1 MDYWKQAME
10 NALHS
15 RDRVGVQDFVLLE
28 DFESEQAFVENLRKR
43 FTEDLIYTYIGPVLV
58 SVNPYRR
65 VDIYSDDYV
74 NLYRNANFYELPPHV
89 FAISD
94 AAYTSMHEEC
104 RDQCILISGESG
116 AGKTE
121 ASKKVLHYVAA
132 ASHHS
137 DAVERVKDKLL
148 QSNPVLEAFGNAKT
162 NRNDNSSRF
171 GKYMD
176 IEFDY
181 LGAPVGGHI
190 LNYLLEKS
198 RVVQQGSGERNFH
211 IFYQLIAGAED
222 ALLEK
227 LSLRRDPTFY
237 YYLNQGDSTE
247 VFGIDDTTQFRT
259 VRDALSVIDFSLKE
273 EEEIFAIVATVLHLG
288 NTGFVE
294 ENGEAIIA
302 QDKPVAAIAK
312 LLCCPEEVLRDA
324 LTNRTIEARGEL
336 VTTPLNRD
344 QAIYAR
350 DALAKAIYERLFK
363 WLVEKINH
371 SLKPQKTRSSE
382 RRTLMG
388 LLDIYGFEV
397 FKKNSFEQFC
407 INYCN
412 EKLQQLFIELTLKSE
427 QEEYYREGIEW
438 TPINYFNNKVICDL
452 VEEKHKGIISLLD
465 EECLRPGGA
474 TDKTFLFKMEQT
486 IRMHPHFVTHNLA
499 SNKLKKSIA
508 RDEFRLIH
516 YAGDVT
522 YKIEGFL
529 DKNNDLLFRDLK
541 KAMAGAGN
549 SIIKDAF
556 PESELLS
563 KKRPPTAATQ
573 FKLSLQE
580 LMEILMSK
588 EPWYVRCIKPND
600 FKQASKFDEKVV
612 GHQVQYLGLLE
623 NLRVRRA
630 GFAYR
635 RRYETFLERYKCL
648 CPETWPRYRGGTAKE
663 GVAALI
669 KHLNYDS
676 EEYSMGHTKLFIR
689 FPRTLFETED
699 AFQQRKHYLA
709 SVIQAEFRCYSARKK
724 YLKMRKAAILI
735 ENSWRRYQAQCLLE
749 KRRNAATVIRR
760 FIKGF
765 ITRNEPEND
774 VNARFV
780 RQVRVEFLKRLA
792 ANLPTSVLDKS
803 WPNAPLVCKEASE
816 LLHGLHRK
824 WLVRKYCKS
833 VTPKRKALMEWK
845 VEAEALFDGKKQSYK
860 KSVPQ
865 EFQENRLPQELELRR
880 ENMFEKSVKHQGEV
894 TKYCLEVTKYD
905 RHGYKPRDRV
915 LVLTDAALYLL
926 DRKDFRSKHRIPLK
940 SLEGI
945 TVSSLTDGLAL
956 FRIPQEMKQDKGD
969 LILDMGSHLVEA
981 VSKIAMAYG
990 HRNIVSV
997 DKNNCVDHR
1006 LCGGKQGT
1014 IDFNMG
1020 VNPEIIKG
1028 KNGHLIVVAIAAP
1041 EQC

>member
-1 MDYWKQAME
+1 ME

-15 RDRVGVQDFVLLE
+15 RDRVGVQDLVLLE
-28 DFESEQAFVENLRKR
+28 DFESEKACVDNLQKR
-43 FTEDLIYTYIGPVLV
+43 FKEDLIYTYIGPVLV
-58 SVNPYRR
+58 SVNPYRHI
-65 VDIYSDDYV
+65 DIYTDDFV
-74 NLYRNANFYELPPHV
+74 NLYRSANFYELPPHV

-94 AAYTSMHEEC
+94 AAYSGMREEC
-104 RDQCILISGESG
+104 LDQCILISGESG
-116 AGKTE
+116 SGKTE
-121 ASKKVLHYVAA
+121 ASKKVLQYLAA
-132 ASHHS
+132 VSHHS

-148 QSNPVLEAFGNAKT
+148 RSNPILEAFGNAKT

-190 LNYLLEKS
+190 LSYLLEKS
-198 RVVQQGSGERNFH
+198 RVVQQASGERNFH
-211 IFYQLIAGAED
+211 IFYQLITGAD
-222 ALLEK
+222 HALLEK
-227 LSLRRDPTFY
+227 MALRRDPGFY
-237 YYLNQGDSTE
+237 YYLNQGDSSE
-247 VFGIDDTTQFRT
+247 VFGIDDGAQFRV
-259 VRDALSVIDFSLKE
+259 VREALSVVDFSLRE

-294 ENGEAIIA
+294 ENGEAVIA

-312 LLCCPEEVLRDA
+312 LVVCSEEVLRDA

-350 DALAKAIYERLFK
+350 DALAKAIYERLFR
-363 WLVEKINH
+363 WLVHKINV
-371 SLKPQKTRSSE
+371 SLRPQATRPSE

-427 QEEYYREGIEW
+427 QEEYFKEGIEW

-486 IRMHPHFVTHNLA
+486 VRLHPHFVTHNLA
-499 SNKLKKSIA
+499 SNKLKKNLA

-541 KAMAGAGN
+541 SAMAGAGN
-549 SIIKDAF
+549 SIVREVF

-563 KKRPPTAATQ
+563 KKRPPTVATQ
-573 FKLSLQE
+573 FKQSLQD

-600 FKQASKFDEKVV
+600 QKQSAKFEEKVV
-612 GHQVQYLGLLE
+612 GHQVQYLGLVE
-623 NLRVRRA
+623 NVRVRRA

-635 RRYETFLERYKCL
+635 RRYEAFLERYKCL
-648 CPETWPRYRGGTAKE
+648 CPDTWPQFRGGSARE
-663 GVAALI
+663 GVVLLI
-669 KHLNYDS
+669 KQLGYAP
-676 EEYSMGHTKLFIR
+676 EEYALGRTKLFIR

-699 AFQQRKHYLA
+699 AFQQKKHYLA
-709 SVIQAEFRCYSARKK
+709 TVIQTEYRRYSVRKR
-724 YLKMRKAAILI
+724 YMEMRKAAILI
-735 ENSWRRYQAQCLLE
+735 ESSWRRYRAQCLL
-749 KRRNAATVIRR
+749 KCRRNAAMVIRR

-774 VNARFV
+774 INARFV

-792 ANLPTSVLDKS
+792 ASLPTSVLDKS
-803 WPNAPLVCKEASE
+803 WPTAPAVCQETSE
-816 LLHGLHRK
+816 LLRDLHRK
-824 WLVRKYCKS
+824 WLVRKYCNS
-833 VTPKRKALMEWK
+833 ISPKRKALMLWK
-845 VEAEALFDGKKQSYK
+845 LEAQALFEDRKQSYK
-860 KSVPQ
+860 ASVPCMF
-865 EFQENRLPQELELRR
+865 EDNRLPQDLELRR
-880 ENMFEKSVKHQGEV
+880 VNLFEKSIKHQGEK
-894 TKYCLEVTKYD
+894 TLYCVAVTKYD
-905 RHGYKPRDRV
+905 RHGYKPRERV
-915 LVLTDAALYLL
+915 LILTDAALYVL
-926 DRKDFRSKHRIPLK
+926 DRKDLRSKHRLPLK
-940 SLEGI
+940 CLQGI

-969 LILDMGSHLVEA
+969 LILDLGRHLIEA
-981 VSKIAMAYG
+981 LSKITVAYG
-990 HRNIVSV
+990 QKNIVTV

-1014 IDFNMG
+1014 IDFNLG
-1020 VNPEIIKG
+1020 PNPEVLKG
-1028 KNGHLIVVAIAAP
+1028 KNGHLVVVAAAP
-1041 EQC
+1041 

>member
-28 DFESEQAFVENLRKR
+28 DFESEKAFVENLRKR
-43 FTEDLIYTYIGPVLV
+43 FKEDLIYTYIGPVLV
-58 SVNPYRR
+58 SVNPYRQ

-137 DAVERVKDKLL
+137 ADVERVKDKLL

-198 RVVQQGSGERNFH
+198 RVVQQPTGERNFH
-211 IFYQLIAGAED
+211 IFYQLVAGAED
-222 ALLEK
+222 SLLEK
-227 LSLRRDPTFY
+227 MQLRRDPTFY
-237 YYLNQGDSTE
+237 YYLNQGDSSE
-247 VFGIDDTTQFRT
+247 VFGIDDVAQFKV
-259 VRDALSVIDFSLKE
+259 VRDALSVIDFSLQE
-273 EEEIFAIVATVLHLG
+273 EQEIFAIVATVLHLG

-312 LLCCPEEVLRDA
+312 LLDCPEQVLRDA
-324 LTNRTIEARGEL
+324 LTNRTIEARGEF

-350 DALAKAIYERLFK
+350 DALAKAIYERLFN
-363 WLVEKINH
+363 WLVHKINV
-371 SLKPQKTRSSE
+371 SLKPQRTRATG

-427 QEEYYREGIEW
+427 QEEYFKEGIEW
-438 TPINYFNNKVICDL
+438 TPISYFNNKVICDL

-474 TDKTFLFKMEQT
+474 TDATFLLKMEQT
-486 IRMHPHFVTHNLA
+486 VRRHPHFVTHTLA
-499 SNKLKKSIA
+499 SNKLKKNLA

-541 KAMAGAGN
+541 QAMAGASN
-549 SIIKDAF
+549 SIVREAF
-556 PESELLS
+556 PESEILC
-563 KKRPPTAATQ
+563 KKRPTTVATQ
-573 FKLSLQE
+573 FKLSLQQ
-580 LMEILMSK
+580 LMDILMSK

-600 FKQASKFDEKVV
+600 TKQAARFEEKVV

-635 RRYETFLERYKCL
+635 RRYEAFLDRYKCL
-648 CPETWPRYRGGTAKE
+648 CPETWPKYKGFDAKE
-663 GVAALI
+663 GVATLV
-669 KHLNYDS
+669 KHLGYSDD
-676 EEYSMGHTKLFIR
+676 EFSMGRTKLFIR

-699 AFQQRKHYLA
+699 AFQQKKHYLA
-709 SVIQAEFRCYSARKK
+709 TVIQAEYRSYSAKKK
-724 YLKMRKAAILI
+724 YQRMRKAAILI
-735 ENSWRRYQAQCLLE
+735 ESTWRRYQAQRLLE
-749 KRRNAATVIRR
+749 RRRNAAAVVRR

-780 RQVRVEFLKRLA
+780 RQVRVEYLRRLA
-792 ANLPTSVLDKS
+792 ANLPTRILDKS
-803 WPNAPLVCKEASE
+803 WPTPPIICKQTSE
-816 LLHGLHRK
+816 LLHDLHRK
-824 WLVRKYCKS
+824 WLIRKYCTS
-833 VTPKRKALMEWK
+833 ISPKRKAQMEWK

-860 KSVPQ
+860 ASIPI
-865 EFQENRLPQELELRR
+865 EFSENRLSQDLELRR
-880 ENMFEKSVKHQGEV
+880 VNMFEKSVKHQGEK
-894 TKYCLEVTKYD
+894 TLYCLEVTKYD
-905 RHGYKPRDRV
+905 RHGYKPRERV
-915 LVLTDAALYLL
+915 LILTDAALYLL
-926 DRKDFRSKHRIPLK
+926 DRKDLRSKHRLPLK

-945 TVSSLTDGLAL
+945 TVSSLTDGLVL
-956 FRIPQEMKQDKGD
+956 LRIPQEMKQDKGD
-969 LILDMGSHLVEA
+969 LILDMGSHLIEA
-981 VSKIAMAYG
+981 VSKITEAYG
-990 HRNIVSV
+990 QRNIVAV

-1014 IDFNMG
+1014 IDFNLGPSPDIM
-1020 VNPEIIKG
+1020 KG
-1028 KNGHLIVVAIAAP
+1028 KNGHLVVVALAAP
-1041 EQC
+1041 

>member
-58 SVNPYRR
+58 SVNPYRC

-121 ASKKVLHYVAA
+121 ASKK
-132 ASHHS
+132 
-137 DAVERVKDKLL
+137 
-148 QSNPVLEAFGNAKT
+148 
-162 NRNDNSSRF
+162 
-171 GKYMD
+171 
-176 IEFDY
+176 
-181 LGAPVGGHI
+181 GAPLRGRRQPPLGRRGTRQGQAATVQPRARGFWKCQDKSERQLKSIWQIHGHRI
-190 LNYLLEKS
+190 RLLGCS
-198 RVVQQGSGERNFH
+198 RGRS
-211 IFYQLIAGAED
+211 YPQLPAGKISCGA
-222 ALLEK
+222 AG
-227 LSLRRDPTFY
+227 LRRAQLPHLLPAHRGCRGCTTREA
-237 YYLNQGDSTE
+237 GDSTE
-247 VFGIDDTTQFRT
+247 VFGIDDTNQFRI

-273 EEEIFAIVATVLHLG
+273 EEEIFSIVATVLHLG

-371 SLKPQKTRSSE
+371 SLKPQTRSSE

-427 QEEYYREGIEW
+427 QEEYFREGIEW

-541 KAMAGAGN
+541 KAMAGASN

-663 GVAALI
+663 GVAVLI
-669 KHLNYDS
+669 KHLNYAS

-780 RQVRVEFLKRLA
+780 RQVRVEF
-792 ANLPTSVLDKS
+792 
-803 WPNAPLVCKEASE
+803 
-816 LLHGLHRK
+816 
-824 WLVRKYCKS
+824 
-833 VTPKRKALMEWK
+833 
-845 VEAEALFDGKKQSYK
+845 
-860 KSVPQ
+860 PQ
-865 EFQENRLPQELELRR
+865 E
-880 ENMFEKSVKHQGEV
+880 
-894 TKYCLEVTKYD
+894 
-905 RHGYKPRDRV
+905 
-915 LVLTDAALYLL
+915 A
-926 DRKDFRSKHRIPLK
+926 
-940 SLEGI
+940 
-945 TVSSLTDGLAL
+945 
-956 FRIPQEMKQDKGD
+956 
-969 LILDMGSHLVEA
+969 
-981 VSKIAMAYG
+981 
-990 HRNIVSV
+990 
-997 DKNNCVDHR
+997 
-1006 LCGGKQGT
+1006 GGK
-1014 IDFNMG
+1014 
-1020 VNPEIIKG
+1020 PSHER
-1028 KNGHLIVVAIAAP
+1028 P
-1041 EQC
+1041 